1 MFINFKCS
9 QTHPPST
16 YLSKSKQARLQ
27 IKNLSFNKLKT
38 YLIVLSNSNEL
49 NKKKKIKF
57 SQIYEEEE
65 QGLTSLI
72 HFAAHN
78 TLELDLARCNDIHP
92 PPPAIECQSLAEFRG
107 GGVRKGWTGWIG
119 RNDRASRN
127 LMEYRIPL
135 NKRQL
140 DVSIRYNFRNSG
152 FKFGARRREGVG
164 MEGRVDGI
172 YHPGIGENER
182 NTATGV

>member
-16 YLSKSKQARLQ
+16 YLSKSKQAILQ

-92 PPPAIECQSLAEFRG
+92 PPPAIECQSLAEFRR

-152 FKFGARRREGVG
+152 FKFGARGGGVG

>member
-27 IKNLSFNKLKT
+27 IKNLSLNKLIKT

-57 SQIYEEEE
+57 LQIYEEQE

-92 PPPAIECQSLAEFRG
+92 PPPPAIECQSLAEFRG
-107 GGVRKGWTGWIG
+107 GGVRKGWTG
-119 RNDRASRN
+119 
-127 LMEYRIPL
+127 
-135 NKRQL
+135 
-140 DVSIRYNFRNSG
+140 
-152 FKFGARRREGVG
+152 
-164 MEGRVDGI
+164 
-172 YHPGIGENER
+172 
-182 NTATGV
+182 